1 MKEYI
6 NAKIH
11 GLAVTR
17 SALDYHG
24 SVGVDA
30 ALLEMVGIEPY
41 EAVQVVN
48 LANGARW
55 KTYAIPAGPGELHL
69 NGGSARLGQVGDRCL
84 VMTFAWKESFTG
96 AKVVMMGPGN
106 KVQEVVEYTPES
118 GYS

>member
-1 MKEYI
+1 VKEYI

-17 SALDYHG
+17 SVLDYHG
-24 SVGVDA
+24 SVGVDVD
-30 ALLEMVGIEPY
+30 LLEMVGIEPF

-84 VMTFAWKESFTG
+84 IMTFAWKESFTG
-96 AKVVMMGPGN
+96 AKVAMIGSDN
-106 KVQEVVEYTPES
+106 KIEEVVDYQQ
-118 GYS
+118 